1 MGKYVN
7 NNIFTHEE
15 SSALKELKASLKR
28 YLGKR
33 TARLIL
39 YGSKARGDYNN
50 EPAERTD
57 IFGFGIKLDSIG
69 K

>member
-1 MGKYVN
+1 MGKYIN
-7 NNIFTHEE
+7 NNIFTYEE
-15 SSALKELKASLKR
+15 SRALKELKDSLKR
-28 YLGKR
+28 HLGERAVK
-33 TARLIL
+33 LIL

-50 EPAERTD
+50 DPAERTD